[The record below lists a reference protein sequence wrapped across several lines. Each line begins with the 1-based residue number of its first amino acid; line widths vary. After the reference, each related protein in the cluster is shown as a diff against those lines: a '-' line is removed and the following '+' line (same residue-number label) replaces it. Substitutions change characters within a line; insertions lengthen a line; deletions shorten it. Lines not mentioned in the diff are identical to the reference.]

1 MYRLRLAVIVLFSA
15 GAFVAC
21 TNSNGQPYVIGESK
35 AYEASIFR
43 QNCAVCHGPEGSGKV
58 LSDGT
63 KVPSLREGEFKAN
76 TEAEIYNQISN
87 GGNGMTPFRGK
98 LTERELILMTRF
110 VRRDLRRK
118 PE

>member
-1 MYRLRLAVIVLFSA
+1 MYRLKLAVIIFFVA
-15 GAFVAC
+15 GALAAC
-21 TNSNGQPYVIGESK
+21 TNSKDQPYVIGESK
-35 AYEASIFR
+35 TYEASIFR
-43 QNCAVCHGPEGSGKV
+43 QNCAVCHGPEGNGKI

-63 KVPSLREGEFKAN
+63 KVPSLREAEFKAN
-76 TEAEIYNQISN
+76 TEAEVYNQISN